1 MIVKL
6 SCSFYQYINIVC
18 PIKHWKLMHSEN
30 GIYLFED
37 TLSVH
42 YYVKVKGI
50 KELSDGF

>member
-1 MIVKL
+1 
-6 SCSFYQYINIVC
+6 
-18 PIKHWKLMHSEN
+18 MHSEN

-50 KELSDGF
+50 KELSDGFQKFDKIKLKLKFYVN